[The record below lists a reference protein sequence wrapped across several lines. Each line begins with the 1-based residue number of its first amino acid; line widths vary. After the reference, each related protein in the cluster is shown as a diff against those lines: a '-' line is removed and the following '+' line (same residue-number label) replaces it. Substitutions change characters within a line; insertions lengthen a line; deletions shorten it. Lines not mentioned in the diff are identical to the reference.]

1 MSLWGKN
8 NSVEAELGNIVA
20 EYIDELNAYY
30 NKRYRE
36 ASLGKMIITDKQWVL
51 GYMIE
56 QEKERQL
63 LRLWKSHVITVM
75 TSEEYSQ
82 ESKDRLYYAWYLRLA
97 KEHTLIEAI
106 EYGID
111 PDQFGREAGE
121 AYQDFMA
128 TLEAFNFNPEK
139 EEKDTEKRVAKW
151 VREQYKNVS
160 FKKKDKK
167 ASKLQDDTDKIIDLE
182 TIIKKVKA
190 DD

>member
-1 MSLWGKN
+1 MSFWGNN

-30 NKRYRE
+30 NKEYRD
-36 ASLGKMIITDKQWVL
+36 ASLGKMTITDKQWVL
-51 GYMIE
+51 DYMIR
-56 QEKERQL
+56 QETDRQL

-82 ESKDRLYYAWYLRLA
+82 ESKDRLYNAWYLRLA
-97 KEHTLIEAI
+97 KEHTLIRTMI
-106 EYGID
+106 YGID
-111 PDQFGREAGE
+111 PEQFAIEAGE
-121 AYQDFMA
+121 AYQDFKA

-160 FKKKDKK
+160 FKKKNKK
-167 ASKLQDDTDKIIDLE
+167 AGGE
-182 TIIKKVKA
+182 GGRNGRAKK
-190 DD
+190 D